1 MVCLEIR
8 DTPSCFDIA
17 GGVAVGKRRYCRKH
31 VAMSLCRLPHVAT
44 EHTGLPLLFVKS
56 TATEHKE

>member
-8 DTPSCFDIA
+8 DTPSFFDIA
-17 GGVAVGKRRYCRKH
+17 DDLVGLKRRYCRKH
-31 VAMSLCRLPHVAT
+31 VAMLLCRLPHVAT
-44 EHTGLPLLFVKS
+44 GHTGLTLQFVKS